1 MPSQLPARRIR
12 VGLLLHH
19 ALALILFVSWAGCGR
34 NEAAPAPEA
43 HDETPLHLESVLEV
57 PLAEHLDDTLRMNQ
71 IQVVATHNSY
81 HGMPPAALHAQVKAV
96 YPDAAT
102 WEYDH
107 APLDVQL
114 NRGIRSFE
122 LDVHRTLRGY
132 EVFHVQDFDAASTCR
147 DVDEALQAIRT
158 WSKAHPRHVP
168 IVTLIELKKED
179 VPFANTQTFPFEA
192 DDLVAL
198 DAQLLSVFSPE
209 ELITP
214 DDVRGEYPAL
224 AEAVR
229 AGNWPTLAQ
238 ARGKCMFVLHVR
250 GALAEDYTRNAP
262 SCEGRPMFVEG
273 EGDKP
278 WDAVFVVNEP
288 ELPQLAQY
296 VRQGFIVRT
305 RADAD
310 LREGR
315 ANDTGRRETALASG
329 AQIVSTDF
337 PRGEADPDT
346 GYQVELPGKVAARPN
361 PVTAP

>member
-1 MPSQLPARRIR
+1 MPSQTTSRRMHA
-12 VGLLLHH
+12 GLLLRG
-19 ALALILFVSWAGCGR
+19 ALAVFLLVSWTGCGR
-34 NEAAPAPEA
+34 NEPAPAPA
-43 HDETPLHLESVLEV
+43 PHDEMPQQPESALEV
-57 PLAEHLDDTLRMNQ
+57 PLAKHLDDTLRMNQ
-71 IQVVATHNSY
+71 IQVIATHNSY
-81 HGMPPAALHAQVKAV
+81 HAMPPAALHAQVKAV

-107 APLDVQL
+107 APLGLQL

-122 LDVHRTLRGY
+122 LDIHHTLRGY
-132 EVFHVQDFDAASTCR
+132 EVFHVQDFDAASTCG
-147 DVDEALQAIRT
+147 DFEGALRAIRT

-168 IVTLIELKKED
+168 IITLIELKKED

-192 DDLVAL
+192 ADLVAL

-214 DDVRGEYPAL
+214 DDVRGEYPTL

-229 AGNWPTLAQ
+229 AGKWPTLGQ
-238 ARGKCMFVLHVR
+238 ARGRCMFVLHVR
-250 GALAEDYTRNAP
+250 GPLAEDYTRDAP
-262 SCEGRPMFVEG
+262 SCQGRPMFVEG

-278 WDAVFVVNEP
+278 WDAVFVINEP
-288 ELPQLAQY
+288 ELPELAHY

-315 ANDTGRRETALASG
+315 ANDTARRETALASG

-337 PRGEADPDT
+337 PRGEAEPGT
-346 GYQVELPGKVAARPN
+346 RYQVELPGNVTARPN